1 MYCVY
6 MFSLNVASL
15 LAVLLNMVYL
25 AGVAYVGVT
34 VTRMD
39 KLEKARYKSI
49 QNERKHVKNE
59 NKFDDLDQPSA
70 LTVSKFYT
78 LYTG

>member
-6 MFSLNVASL
+6 MSSLNVASL

-25 AGVAYVGVT
+25 AGVVYVGVT

-39 KLEKARYKSI
+39 KLGGKQGADTVVGQSKDSLNVIEL
-49 QNERKHVKNE
+49 E
-59 NKFDDLDQPSA
+59 
-70 LTVSKFYT
+70 LTT
-78 LYTG
+78 LNA

>member
-1 MYCVY
+1 

-25 AGVAYVGVT
+25 AGVVYVGVT

-39 KLEKARYKSI
+39 KLGSKQGADTAAEQSKDSL
-49 QNERKHVKNE
+49 NVVELE
-59 NKFDDLDQPSA
+59 
-70 LTVSKFYT
+70 LTT
-78 LYTG
+78 LNA

>member
-1 MYCVY
+1 

-25 AGVAYVGVT
+25 AGVVYVGVT

-39 KLEKARYKSI
+39 KLGSKQGADTVVRQSKDRVYEV
-49 QNERKHVKNE
+49 QLE
-59 NKFDDLDQPSA
+59 
-70 LTVSKFYT
+70 LTT
-78 LYTG
+78 LNA